1 MRQARFAQSKAESP
15 PLPSRPMPHAAE
27 AEASAADPREQP
39 RVIGA
44 ASALGICIASMIGS
58 GIFFATGEV
67 GASLVSSA
75 NVIGCWIAAGVIAL
89 AGAITLAEV
98 ASMRPRASA
107 QYVVA
112 HEALGTIPGYLSG
125 MITLLIGYLA
135 STAAVALVA
144 GNYVEQLVPGV
155 DPRIVATLL
164 LLGLGAVHA
173 VTVIGGSRLNDLLV
187 LVKVAVVLLIVVA
200 GFWTEFTTGIETI
213 LPSAAVLEA
222 ARLADPGGL
231 LASIPAAADAA
242 TVEAMLRDAPAPSP
256 FSAAC
261 GAAVIAITFAYLG
274 WSNASD
280 VAGEVTRP
288 GRNVPFAVIG
298 SVLLVGTLYLL
309 ANVVYLWAVP
319 PAAMV
324 EVASDGGLK
333 PMTGL
338 CSVVAVHLFGER
350 GGWIIT
356 AAIVVLMAST
366 LSVGIMTCGRVI
378 AAMAW
383 KGELPLAAGS
393 LNRRGAPTAAIVVQ
407 IAVAIAMV
415 WISGIRS
422 LLEYVGVLTTF
433 AVILT
438 MLAAIMLRVR
448 RPDEPRPFRMPLY
461 PLPPL
466 VAIAVGGWIVVTSAI
481 ADWRPAAASAAT
493 LAAMLVAKPLLQRR
507 SGRDPG

>member
-1 MRQARFAQSKAESP
+1 MSAPAEVASP
-15 PLPSRPMPHAAE
+15 DH
-27 AEASAADPREQP
+27 REQP

-67 GASLVSSA
+67 GASLVSSF
-75 NVIGCWIAAGVIAL
+75 NVIFCWIAAGAIAL
-89 AGAITLAEV
+89 AGAITLAEL
-98 ASMRPRASA
+98 AAMRPRASA
-107 QYVVA
+107 QYVVV
-112 HEALGTIPGYLSG
+112 HEALGAVPGYLSG

-144 GNYVEQLVPGV
+144 GNYVQALAPGA

-164 LLGLGAVHA
+164 LLGLGAIHA
-173 VTVIGGSRLNDLLV
+173 VTVVGGSRLNDLLV
-187 LVKVAVVLLIVVA
+187 VVKVAVVLLIVVA

-213 LPSAAVLEA
+213 LPSAKLLDA
-222 ARLADPGGL
+222 ARLADPGGV
-231 LASIPAAADAA
+231 LASIPTDADRA
-242 TVEAMLRDAPAPSP
+242 TVEALLRDAPAPSAL
-256 FSAAC
+256 SAAC

-274 WSNASD
+274 WSNAAD

-288 GRNVPFAVIG
+288 GRNVPIAVIG
-298 SVLLVGTLYLL
+298 SVVMVGTLYIL
-309 ANVVYLWAVP
+309 ANVVYLWTVP
-319 PAAMV
+319 PVAMV
-324 EVASDGGLK
+324 EVAADGGLK
-333 PMTGL
+333 SMTGL
-338 CSVVAVHLFGER
+338 GSVVAVHLFGER

-356 AAIVVLMAST
+356 AAIVLLMAST

-383 KGELPLAAGS
+383 KGELPRAAGT
-393 LNRRGAPTAAIVVQ
+393 LNRRGAPTPAILAQ
-407 IAVAIAMV
+407 IAIAIAMV

-438 MLAAIMLRVR
+438 MLAAMVLRAR
-448 RPDEPRPFRMPLY
+448 QPDEPRPFRMPLY

-466 VAIAVGGWIVVTSAI
+466 VAIGVGAWIVTSSAI
-481 ADWRPAAASAAT
+481 ADWRPAAASVAT
-493 LAAMLVAKPLLQRR
+493 VAAMLLVRPLL
-507 SGRDPG
+507 RDRAAT

>member
-1 MRQARFAQSKAESP
+1 
-15 PLPSRPMPHAAE
+15 MPHAAE
-27 AEASAADPREQP
+27 ADAIATDSREQP

-58 GIFFATGEV
+58 GIFFATGVV

-75 NVIGCWIAAGVIAL
+75 NVIICWIAAGIVAL

-107 QYVVA
+107 QYVVV

-144 GNYVEQLVPGV
+144 GNYVDALVPGS

-173 VTVIGGSRLNDLLV
+173 ATVVGGSRLNDLLV

-213 LPSAAVLEA
+213 LPSAEVLEA
-222 ARLADPGGL
+222 ARRTDPGGV
-231 LASIPAAADAA
+231 LASIPLAADRA
-242 TVEAMLRDAPAPSP
+242 TIESLLRDAPAPSAL
-256 FSAAC
+256 SAAC

-288 GRNVPFAVIG
+288 GRNVPLAVIG

-324 EVASDGGLK
+324 EVAPDGGLK
-333 PMTGL
+333 SMTGL
-338 CSVVAVHLFGER
+338 GSVVAVHLFGER

-383 KGELPLAAGS
+383 KGELPRAAGA
-393 LNRRGAPTAAIVVQ
+393 LNRRGAPTAAILGQ
-407 IAVAIAMV
+407 IAIAIAMV

-438 MLAAIMLRVR
+438 MVAAIVLRR
-448 RPDEPRPFRMPLY
+448 QRPDEPRPFRMPLF

-493 LAAMLVAKPLLQRR
+493 LAAMLLARPLL
-507 SGRDPG
+507 GRPNASADRG

>member
-1 MRQARFAQSKAESP
+1 
-15 PLPSRPMPHAAE
+15 
-27 AEASAADPREQP
+27 
-39 RVIGA
+39 
-44 ASALGICIASMIGS
+44 
-58 GIFFATGEV
+58 
-67 GASLVSSA
+67 
-75 NVIGCWIAAGVIAL
+75 
-89 AGAITLAEV
+89 
-98 ASMRPRASA
+98 
-107 QYVVA
+107 
-112 HEALGTIPGYLSG
+112 

-173 VTVIGGSRLNDLLV
+173 ITVIGGSRLNDLLV

-338 CSVVAVHLFGER
+338 GSVVAVHLFGER

-383 KGELPLAAGS
+383 KGELPRAAGS

-481 ADWRPAAASAAT
+481 ADWRP
-493 LAAMLVAKPLLQRR
+493 PPPPRRR
-507 SGRDPG
+507 SRRCSSRSPCSRRDPVANRADVASDVSPPIAAGHASGREVLAVDRAPSRRARRRIAMNSPVSCPSVADRGSSSCLARHPGRPPLEPHP